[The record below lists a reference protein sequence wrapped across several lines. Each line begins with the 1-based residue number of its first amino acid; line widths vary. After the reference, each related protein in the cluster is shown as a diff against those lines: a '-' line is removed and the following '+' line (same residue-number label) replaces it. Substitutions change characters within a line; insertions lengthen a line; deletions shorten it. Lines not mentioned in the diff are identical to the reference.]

1 MRYTAVQACVR
12 VLAETIADLPMPV
25 YKRLKPRGKQRITH
39 PVGELLQLRPN
50 PYMTA
55 FTFRELLVTHLALWG
70 NCYAEIETNERGE
83 TVGLWP
89 IPPWR
94 IEHMETQDGAPYF
107 RVTAEKTG
115 IQRNLPYYAVLHIPG
130 LGFDGKKGIS
140 VIAWARQA
148 LELGLA
154 AEQFGVEFFENG
166 MNTGAIVTHPET
178 LSPEAFERLRK
189 SLTENYEG
197 LGKSHR
203 MMLLEEGMSFAKN
216 TIPPNDAQF
225 LETRKFQILEIARIF
240 RVPPHMLGDLER
252 ATFSNIEQQSIDFLT
267 YTIQPWLSRIEQA
280 MNYQLFTV
288 LERKRIYVEHLI
300 EGKLRGDSAA
310 RAAFYTAMFNI
321 GVYSQNDI
329 REKENENPIE
339 GGDRYLVP
347 LNMVPVDLLDKYYEK
362 QLAPTPAP
370 VVQAPPE
377 ENTDGEDTKEGG
389 DEDVTEE

>member
-1 MRYTAVQACVR
+1 
-12 VLAETIADLPMPV
+12 
-25 YKRLKPRGKQRITH
+25 
-39 PVGELLQLRPN
+39 
-50 PYMTA
+50 
-55 FTFRELLVTHLALWG
+55 
-70 NCYAEIETNERGE
+70 
-83 TVGLWP
+83 
-89 IPPWR
+89 
-94 IEHMETQDGAPYF
+94 
-107 RVTAEKTG
+107 
-115 IQRNLPYYAVLHIPG
+115 
-130 LGFDGKKGIS
+130 
-140 VIAWARQA
+140 
-148 LELGLA
+148 
-154 AEQFGVEFFENG
+154 
-166 MNTGAIVTHPET
+166 
-178 LSPEAFERLRK
+178 
-189 SLTENYEG
+189 
-197 LGKSHR
+197 
-203 MMLLEEGMSFAKN
+203 
-216 TIPPNDAQF
+216 
-225 LETRKFQILEIARIF
+225 
-240 RVPPHMLGDLER
+240 MLGDLER